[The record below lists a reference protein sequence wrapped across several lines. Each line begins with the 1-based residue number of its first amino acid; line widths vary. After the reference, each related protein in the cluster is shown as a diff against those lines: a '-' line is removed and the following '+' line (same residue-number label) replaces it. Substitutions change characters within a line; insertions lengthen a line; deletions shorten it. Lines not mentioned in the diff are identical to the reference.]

1 MTTVEILTIWTRL
14 MEFTYTTPY
23 DGVYGGPRIS
33 SPSRPVARILA
44 RTYGPGTDSTSST
57 PIAPRRKSH
66 YDKCA
71 GHDTVCDK
79 FKQDGVGG
87 HENSLCQEAVFD
99 QRGRFRDTRAQSSTC
114 GSLYGRYG
122 LVAPY

>member
-1 MTTVEILTIWTRL
+1 M
-14 MEFTYTTPY
+14 
-23 DGVYGGPRIS
+23 RIN
-33 SPSRPVARILA
+33 RWVCFHH
-44 RTYGPGTDSTSST
+44 STSST

-87 HENSLCQEAVFD
+87 HENSLRQEAVFD
-99 QRGRFRDTRAQSSTC
+99 QRGRFRDTGAQSSTR